1 MLNSLC
7 LARVCT
13 YCRSVEERPQVR
25 QIDRPSNTCT
35 LENGSTRTVPALLTQ
50 FLMPGDRLALQT
62 ERGDF
67 ASIERLN
74 KDGGRIHFLY
84 AQVLGWCAP
93 TPTRSGGHVIRA
105 ARTPL
110 LLVEECV
117 TAYFYAA
124 EPGTLYQS
132 LGARQEASFAELRTA
147 WRLRHIELTAPNTDA
162 GERLRAERSFNILMN
177 PCLRQCYDSM
187 PCGDDIPLPMPYAGP
202 AEILVEGSFSV
213 NEGAFFGTRI
223 LSYRPETEKRT
234 VSILL
239 RTCEFLK
246 DRVIFRDPR
255 HKCEVWLDRTQ
266 LPGISWDLRW
276 NHSKH
281 WLQSRLKIEATFV
294 RTSTPDGEVRLV
306 ALPSRTQVV
315 LPDGIKTDIAR
326 AAEIQRSV
334 SQNIDV
340 LNRIRSELRSKPTEY
355 VVVQQ
360 WLDHLGIRDVEP
372 ELAVWEPDYDPFYFQ
387 ALRAHSSTC
396 FLFRDEFLFVLPQA
410 VISEIPKAGHAT
422 YTFARPTDLDSF
434 LTLYSRFTRED
445 VRANRHNAATHLG
458 FIGRIV
464 RGTDKARWKR
474 NVMKVACGASSSS

>member
-1 MLNSLC
+1 M
-7 LARVCT
+7 
-13 YCRSVEERPQVR
+13 EERPRVR

-35 LENGSTRTVPALLTQ
+35 LENGSTWTVPALLTQ

-62 ERGDF
+62 ECCDSAF
-67 ASIERLN
+67 IERLN
-74 KDGGRIHFLY
+74 KDGRRLHFLY
-84 AQVLGWCAP
+84 AQVLGWRAP
-93 TPTRSGGHVIRA
+93 TATRSGGHVIRA

-110 LLVEECV
+110 LLVAECV
-117 TAYFYAA
+117 TAYFYAN
-124 EPGTLYQS
+124 EPGALYQS
-132 LGARQEASFAELRTA
+132 LGARQEATFAELRTA
-147 WRLRHIELTAPNTDA
+147 WRLRQIELMAPNTDA
-162 GERLRAERSFNILMN
+162 GERVRAERSFNILTN

-187 PCGDDIPLPMPYAGP
+187 LSGDDTPLPIPYAGP
-202 AEILVEGSFSV
+202 AEILVEGNFSV
-213 NEGAFFGTRI
+213 NEGAFFGRRI
-223 LSYRPETEKRT
+223 LSYRPEAEKRT

-239 RTCEFLK
+239 RTCEFLG
-246 DRVIFRDPR
+246 DRVICRNPG

-266 LPGISWDLRW
+266 LPGIPWDLTW

-294 RTSTPDGEVRLV
+294 RTSTPEGEIRLL

-340 LNRIRSELRSKPTEY
+340 LNRIRSELRSEPTEY

-360 WLDHLGIRDVEP
+360 WLDHLGIRGVRP

-387 ALRAHSSTC
+387 ALRAHSSTW
-396 FLFRDEFLFVLPQA
+396 FLLREEFLFVLPQA

-422 YTFARPTDLDSF
+422 YAFARPTDVASF
-434 LTLYSRFTRED
+434 LNRYSRFTRED
-445 VRANRHNAATHLG
+445 VRANRHNAATDLG

-464 RGTDKARWKR
+464 RGTNKTRWER
-474 NVMKVACGASSSS
+474 NVMKMAYGQSGSP

>member
-1 MLNSLC
+1 
-7 LARVCT
+7 
-13 YCRSVEERPQVR
+13 
-25 QIDRPSNTCT
+25 
-35 LENGSTRTVPALLTQ
+35 
-50 FLMPGDRLALQT
+50 
-62 ERGDF
+62 
-67 ASIERLN
+67 
-74 KDGGRIHFLY
+74 
-84 AQVLGWCAP
+84 
-93 TPTRSGGHVIRA
+93 
-105 ARTPL
+105 
-110 LLVEECV
+110 
-117 TAYFYAA
+117 
-124 EPGTLYQS
+124 
-132 LGARQEASFAELRTA
+132 
-147 WRLRHIELTAPNTDA
+147 
-162 GERLRAERSFNILMN
+162 MN
-177 PCLRQCYDSM
+177 PCLRKCYDSM
-187 PCGDDIPLPMPYAGP
+187 LSGGDTPLPIPYAGP

-213 NEGAFFGTRI
+213 DEGAFFGKRI
-223 LSYRPETEKRT
+223 LSYRPEMEKRT

-239 RTCEFLK
+239 RTCEFLE
-246 DRVIFRDPR
+246 DRLICRDPR

-315 LPDGIKTDIAR
+315 LPEGIKTDIAR
-326 AAEIQRSV
+326 AAEIQCSV

-340 LNRIRSELRSKPTEY
+340 LNRIRSELRSEPTEY

-360 WLDHLGIRDVEP
+360 WLDQLGISDVGP
-372 ELAVWEPDYDPFYFQ
+372 ELVVWEPDYDPFYFQ
-387 ALRAHSSTC
+387 ALRARSSTW

-434 LTLYSRFTRED
+434 LSRYSRFTRED
-445 VRANRHNAATHLG
+445 VRANRHNTATDLG

-464 RGTDKARWKR
+464 RGTDKTRWER